1 MDGEAIDLIIPSTS
15 PNQYNPETMENSIQ
29 LYEKLQASELYF
41 GHYGA
46 YKNPPEA
53 YRQVRYWTPLF
64 LEEGS

>member
-1 MDGEAIDLIIPSTS
+1 MDEEAIDLIIPSTS
-15 PNQYNPETMENSIQ
+15 PNQYDPETMEQSLK

-46 YKNPPEA
+46 YKNPAEA

-64 LEEGS
+64 